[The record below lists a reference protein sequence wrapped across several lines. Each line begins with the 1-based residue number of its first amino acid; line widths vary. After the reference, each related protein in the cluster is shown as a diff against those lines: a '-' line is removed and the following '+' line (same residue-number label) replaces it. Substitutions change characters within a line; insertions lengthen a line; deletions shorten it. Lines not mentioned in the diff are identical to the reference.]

1 MDILAAYSSSDDE
14 QEPKGQI
21 APAGAQKASGRPAQ
35 RQRRGGA
42 APARHAA
49 DSDSE
54 TDSSDESVDSAALRA
69 AEAAA
74 RLRDYGENGATATSG
89 RTGGAAQKRSLL
101 PSALDVLD
109 AVEGPPRF
117 LDPEAIR
124 PLAASASHG
133 LGADTGPAVAVAAGK
148 ERQAPGKDFDI
159 SKLAPP
165 MKGQAKQSAD
175 KREAP
180 AGAVIEGRAKRYK
193 AEEGPEA
200 TQSYTA
206 LQIAMLG
213 GHVAEQKSAPTKP
226 MEVSEFLN
234 KGVGAAQLPR
244 KNADRKDKEKDKRM
258 RGQSTHSHWKSEAEM
273 VLRQQYDS

>member
-1 MDILAAYSSSDDE
+1 MDILAAEYSSSDDE
-14 QEPKGQI
+14 QAQEQ
-21 APAGAQKASGRPAQ
+21 APAGGS
-35 RQRRGGA
+35 RRGG

-49 DSDSE
+49 ASDSDTE
-54 TDSSDESVDSAALRA
+54 SSDESVDSAALRA

-74 RLRDYGENGATATSG
+74 RLRDYGEGGATATSG
-89 RTGGAAQKRSLL
+89 RTSAAANKRSLL

-109 AVEGPPRF
+109 AVEGPPTF

-124 PLAASASHG
+124 PLAASAAHG
-133 LGADTGPAVAVAAGK
+133 LGADAGPAAPVAAGK
-148 ERQAPGKDFDI
+148 EWQAPGKDFDI

-175 KREAP
+175 KREIP
-180 AGAVIEGRAKRYK
+180 AGALIEGRAKRYK
-193 AEEGPEA
+193 QEDGPEA

-213 GHVAEQKSAPTKP
+213 GNVAERKAPTQPTQP

-234 KGVGAAQLPR
+234 KGVGAVQLPR
-244 KNADRKDKEKDKRM
+244 KNADRKDKEKDKRA

-273 VLRQQYDS
+273 VLRQQFDS